1 MISRTWEQ
9 VHVVLKNR
17 EMNREDTED
26 AGNRSM
32 FELASRELRR
42 DGSDVMVATVATT
55 VAIALVTVAAQ

>member
-1 MISRTWEQ
+1 
-9 VHVVLKNR
+9 
-17 EMNREDTED
+17 
-26 AGNRSM
+26 M